1 MEGEADAF
9 YKIRSLSILFKL
21 RKLPRKELKEMC
33 KVLGIS
39 YIDLMC
45 DMPVRWNSTDRMLG
59 AALRM
64 EKAIRAVLYNQE
76 WDSSVRSKLTPT
88 DDDWA
93 TLKEMSVF
101 FDIFRKPTIKSQADH
116 YPTLHNVIPD
126 YLYMMHQLN
135 NWQLQTERPILQKAA
150 IAAHAVLT
158 NYFKKSLATR
168 HSLVATLCD
177 PRYKMKALAFFSQA
191 EGGFD
196 SGLCKKEKA
205 HLQHVYSI
213 YSRRAIGIKEY
224 YRKLATDEAIDSIE
238 ARSPSPKVGEDN

>member
-101 FDIFRKPTIKSQADH
+101 FDLFRKPTIKS
-116 YPTLHNVIPD
+116 
-126 YLYMMHQLN
+126 
-135 NWQLQTERPILQKAA
+135 
-150 IAAHAVLT
+150 
-158 NYFKKSLATR
+158 
-168 HSLVATLCD
+168 
-177 PRYKMKALAFFSQA
+177 
-191 EGGFD
+191 
-196 SGLCKKEKA
+196 
-205 HLQHVYSI
+205 
-213 YSRRAIGIKEY
+213 
-224 YRKLATDEAIDSIE
+224 
-238 ARSPSPKVGEDN
+238 